1 MDSKT
6 ALRIKAKEIRKS
18 INIANVSDILV
29 KKIRQQQYY
38 KNAKNVL
45 IFYPKGNEIN
55 LLGLLADGKNFYL
68 PKVRGEELDVCPFK
82 NGDELEISEFNIK
95 EPCSLPVNPLCL
107 DLVIVPALAVDKNNY
122 RLGYGGGFYDRFLAK
137 YPGLTTVVAIAKE
150 LVFDKIP
157 VENFDVKFDFLIT
170 T

>member
-6 ALRIKAKEIRKS
+6 ALRIRAKEIRKS
-18 INIANVSDILV
+18 INIADASDILV

-82 NGDELEISEFNIK
+82 SGDELEISEFKIK
-95 EPCSLPVNPLCL
+95 EPCSSPVNPLSL
-107 DLVIVPALAVDKNNY
+107 DLVIVPALAVGKNN
-122 RLGYGGGFYDRFLAK
+122 
-137 YPGLTTVVAIAKE
+137 
-150 LVFDKIP
+150 
-157 VENFDVKFDFLIT
+157 
-170 T
+170 